1 MKKTLALLLAMVMIV
16 VTACSGGKDKEKMER
31 PAETSSSTMPETSEE
46 TKMNVVTTLF
56 PNYDF
61 AKIIGG
67 DKAEVSLLLPPGVEP
82 HSFEPTPKDI
92 TIINQSNLFIYTG
105 EAMEPWAEKVVAE
118 SQEAGVYVIDAS
130 EGIELKEHEHFLGAH
145 DHHDHDHDHDSEEH
159 KDHDHDHDAT
169 KEEHHDHDHD
179 AAIDNHEDHNHDSAE
194 HQSHENKDHDH
205 DHDHDHEKDPH
216 IWLDPMLAKQMAEN
230 ILKGFIVKDGK
241 NAAYY
246 TENCERLKKELD
258 TLHSDIETMLKDMT
272 SKTIIYGGH
281 FAFGYFADRYGLEFI
296 SPYQGFSP
304 SAEPTPK
311 DIAELTESLK
321 KSGSKTI
328 FYEELTEP
336 RIAKVIS
343 EETGAEMVE
352 LHGIHNVS
360 KEEMTSGAGYVEI
373 MRRNMEHLK
382 HGLTNGK

>member
-1 MKKTLALLLAMVMIV
+1 MEKTAALLLAAMMIV
-16 VTACSGGKDKEKMER
+16 ITACGGGKEKEKTEM
-31 PAETSSSTMPETSEE
+31 PADTSSLMVSEISE
-46 TKMNVVTTLF
+46 GSKLKVVTTLF

-61 AKIIGG
+61 AKRIGG
-67 DKAEVSLLLPPGVEP
+67 EKAEVTLLLPPGVEP

-92 TIINQSNLFIYTG
+92 TMINQSDLFVYTG
-105 EAMEPWAEKVVAE
+105 EAMEPWAEKVAMQ
-118 SQEAGVYVIDAS
+118 SQQAGVYVVDAS

-145 DHHDHDHDHDSEEH
+145 DHD
-159 KDHDHDHDAT
+159 DHDHDAT
-169 KEEHHDHDHD
+169 KEEHEDHDHD
-179 AAIDNHEDHNHDSAE
+179 ATKEEHET
-194 HQSHENKDHDH
+194 HDH
-205 DHDHDHEKDPH
+205 DVTKEEHDDHDHEKDPH
-216 IWLDPMLAKQMAEN
+216 IWLDPILAKQMAEN
-230 ILKGFIVKDGK
+230 ILKGFIAKDEK
-241 NAAYY
+241 SATYY

-258 TLHSDIETMLKDMT
+258 TLHTDIEAMLKDIP

-360 KEEMTSGAGYVEI
+360 KEEMASGVGYVEI

-382 HGLTNGK
+382 KGLTNGK